1 LGEVGFR
8 FEEDERTEGEEHVE
22 NFLKK
27 MIGDKKEWKRMEA
40 RAEALPSDYRI
51 VYGEIKKYMWKFT
64 AGDGMDVIAILN
76 DLLGLFETG
85 AADGRRALEVTGED
99 VAAFC
104 DELLRNAKTYTENW
118 RTSLN
123 RDVMDK
129 LREEE
134 KKQ

>member
-1 LGEVGFR
+1 M
-8 FEEDERTEGEEHVE
+8 E

-27 MIGDKKEWKRMEA
+27 IIGDKKDWKRMEA
-40 RAEALPSDYRI
+40 RADALPSDYRI

-64 AGDGMDVIAILN
+64 AGDGMDVIAILS

-85 AADGRRALEVTGED
+85 AADGRHALEVTGED

-129 LREEE
+129 LRDEE
-134 KKQ
+134 KKP

>member
-1 LGEVGFR
+1 M
-8 FEEDERTEGEEHVE
+8 D

-27 MIGDKKEWKRMEA
+27 VLGDKKEWRRMEA
-40 RAEALPSDYRI
+40 RAAALPSDYRI

-64 AGDGMDVIAILN
+64 AGDGMDIIAILK
-76 DLLGLFETG
+76 DLLELFETG

-118 RTSLN
+118 REKLN
-123 RDVMDK
+123 RDVTDK
-129 LREEE
+129 LREDEA
-134 KKQ
+134 QQ